1 MNVNY
6 IIKSLENLNEYEQHQ
21 VFNFLKRGLKK
32 IGLHQVK
39 YALIVKV
46 IMYQEMVS
54 IMVNKDTYVSL
65 VIKHLLILHSLLA
78 ITLKKTFRNG

>member
-6 IIKSLENLNEYEQHQ
+6 IIKSLENLNEY
-21 VFNFLKRGLKK
+21 
-32 IGLHQVK
+32 
-39 YALIVKV
+39 V